1 LVNQIYFEKY
11 LINKVFSIYVLNH
24 FVLVLLIK
32 NTDQGKLLCRSKKAI
47 KQLTMNFK
55 IKSVFLLLL
64 LFCSVLYAQQE
75 VTIKGT
81 VTSAEEEEPVLG
93 VNIVVIGTSKG
104 TTTDF
109 DGNYKIKVK
118 EGEIIQFSYLGFKT
132 KTITYTNQKRLDIV
146 LEVEANT
153 LDEIVIVGYG
163 SQKQKNLTNAV
174 SKVDG
179 SVVEKAITP
188 RIDDALRGRIAG
200 VNITTAN
207 TEVGGDTRITI
218 RGTGSISGTSAPLIV
233 VDGVPIGTDADLLSS
248 IDPNNIESVE
258 VLKDASS
265 TAIYGSRG
273 ANGVIIVTLKS
284 GVAGDTKFS
293 YNTYTGY
300 RWARRNDNFNLS
312 IAEEEARI
320 TNLYNNTD
328 RSGATPLQLEDFD
341 SDFLTAKSEL
351 TAQRFIA
358 AANGGETDWQGVLFD
373 GGQVTSHSFSAR
385 GGSELTK
392 FDASLAYIKDEGV
405 YLNDQ
410 FERYNARVKV
420 SSQTKNKKIKYGAT
434 INVRFFDQDRLPVS
448 FLDPIRQSSWLPQY
462 LNENTLA
469 YINPFP
475 NADGDNLNEGNTV
488 ISTTNIDVRNLTVG
502 SIPLEGAFN
511 RYFQADGNGGIV
523 VDENGVP
530 IPHPTYQG
538 LTINSTNNNGPL
550 SFLDLRS
557 RTKQQFTGFGSS
569 YIEFKVSKGLKFKQT
584 ISGNYRT
591 TRNTRYIS
599 TFSDEDQIIESR
611 RADGLTTR
619 QQLNVESLLTFKRN
633 YGKHN
638 INSIAGFTFDNFKY
652 TFINLDVQGVF
663 ADDFTQNI
671 SLADASTSPTTFTL
685 LGQEKLISY
694 FGRVI
699 YDYDDKYLFTVSA
712 RTDGSSRFGVE
723 NRFGFF
729 PTVSAG
735 WNLSEEKFLSN
746 SNIISNL
753 KIRASYGISGS
764 NDIDRDIFNS
774 LYRSQAL
781 ASTVIGADGSIGRK
795 VTNLGDA
802 TLGWEQLVEANFG
815 VDFGFFSGI
824 INGSLD
830 YYDKRSE
837 DLILDL
843 QVPSVIGSN
852 NQLQNIGQVKNSGL
866 ELQLNARLITK
877 PKFSW
882 SLSGQISA
890 NRNEVLDLGGA
901 QQVITSVADANRPVQ
916 WITEIGGPISAFY
929 GYVQDT
935 SKEIPPYEFAASGNG
950 AFDRYDLES
959 QFVFVV
965 DINGDG
971 IIDEDD
977 RTVLGSPY
985 PDFEWGFASDFDFYN
1000 FDFSFALNGSHG
1012 AERRVGDI
1020 GTIRNSDF
1028 SAALINGSFTDNNL
1042 TAPRNLSSAHVQDAS
1057 FVALRNISLG
1067 YTLPNKL
1074 VNKFGL
1080 NRVRFYA
1087 TGEHL
1092 LYIFAKGYEGFNPE
1106 SAATTSNGANTPI
1119 TYGYQRGD
1127 GPISKSISVG
1137 LNLDF

>member
-1 LVNQIYFEKY
+1 
-11 LINKVFSIYVLNH
+11 
-24 FVLVLLIK
+24 
-32 NTDQGKLLCRSKKAI
+32 
-47 KQLTMNFK
+47 MNFK
-55 IKSVFLLLL
+55 IKSVFFLLL
-64 LFCSVLYAQQE
+64 LFCSALYAQEE

-81 VTSAEEEEPVLG
+81 VTSLEDEEPILG
-93 VNIVVIGTSKG
+93 ANIMILSTKKG

-109 DGNYKIKVK
+109 DGNYTIKIKK
-118 EGEIIQFSYLGFKT
+118 GQIIQFSYLGFKT
-132 KTITYTNQKRLDIV
+132 KTITYTDQKRLDVV
-146 LEVEANT
+146 LETEANT

-179 SVVEKAITP
+179 SILEKAITP
-188 RIDDALRGRIAG
+188 RVDDALRGRIAG

-233 VDGVPIGTDADLLSS
+233 VDDVPIGTDPDLLSS
-248 IDPNNIESVE
+248 IDPNNIESIE

-300 RWARRNDNFNLS
+300 RWARKNDNFNLS

-320 TNLYNNTD
+320 TELYNNTD
-328 RSGATPLQLEDFD
+328 RSAATPLQLEDFD

-358 AANGGETDWQGVLFD
+358 AANGGETDWQDVLFD

-385 GGSELTK
+385 GGTELTK

-410 FERYNARVKV
+410 FERYNARLKI
-420 SSQTKNKKIKYGAT
+420 SSQTKNKKIKYGGT
-434 INVRFFDQDRLPVS
+434 VNVRYFDQNRLPVS
-448 FLDPIRQSSWLPQY
+448 FLDPIRQASWLPQY

-469 YINPFP
+469 FINPFP
-475 NADGDNLNEGNTV
+475 NADGDNLNPDQTTV
-488 ISTTNIDVRNLTVG
+488 GGQVTRIDVNDLTVG

-511 RYFQADGNGGIV
+511 GYFQADGNGGIV

-530 IPHPTYQG
+530 VPHPTFQG
-538 LTINSTNNNGPL
+538 LRISSTNNNGPL
-550 SFLDLRS
+550 SYLNLRS
-557 RTKQQFTGFGSS
+557 RTKEQFTGFASS
-569 YIEFKVSKGLKFKQT
+569 YIEFKVSKGLKFKQSV
-584 ISGNYRT
+584 SGNYRT

-599 TFSDEDQIIESR
+599 TFSDEDQILESR
-611 RADGLTTR
+611 REDGITTR
-619 QQLNVESLLTFKRN
+619 QQLNIESLLTFKRN

-638 INSIAGFTFDNFKY
+638 INSLAGFTFDNFNY
-652 TFINLDVQGVF
+652 TFINLNVQGVF

-671 SLADASTSPTTFTL
+671 SLADTSGNPVTFTL
-685 LGQEKLISY
+685 LGQEKLVSY

-712 RTDGSSRFGVE
+712 RTDGSSRFGAE

-729 PTVSAG
+729 PTASAG
-735 WNLSEEKFLSN
+735 WNISEEKFLSD
-746 SNIISNL
+746 SKIISNL
-753 KIRASYGISGS
+753 KLRASYGISGS
-764 NDIDRDIFNS
+764 NDIDRNIFNS

-781 ASTVIGADGSIGRK
+781 ASTVIGAGALGRK

-802 TLGWEQLVEANFG
+802 TLGWEQLVEANYG
-815 VDFGFFSGI
+815 IDFGFFSGI
-824 INGSLD
+824 INGSID

-852 NQLQNIGQVKNSGL
+852 NQLQNIGEVKNSGV

-882 SLSGQISA
+882 SFSGQISA
-890 NRNEVLDLGGA
+890 NKNEVLDLGGA
-901 QQVITSVADANRPVQ
+901 QQVITSLSDANRPAQ

-929 GYVQDT
+929 GFVQDT
-935 SKEIPPYEFAASGNG
+935 SKEIPPFEYAAAGNG
-950 AFDRYDLES
+950 AFDRYDIES

-1020 GTIRNSDF
+1020 GTIRHSDF

-1042 TAPRNLSSAHVQDAS
+1042 TAPRNLTSSHIQDAS

-1074 VNKFGL
+1074 VSKFGL
-1080 NRVRFYA
+1080 NRARFYA

-1127 GPISKSISVG
+1127 GPISKSISIG